1 MRKYEIVLHPDQ
13 KLKKCCLRV
22 NKVTSEIRSIGLKM
36 LATMYS
42 ANGIG
47 LAAPQV
53 GILKRIFVMDCA
65 DKDKSSMPHICINP
79 EISWVSEQRNIYE
92 EGCLSIPD
100 FYGEIERPSEIKM
113 TCLNER
119 GEVMEHHFGGI
130 EATCA
135 QHEIDHL
142 NGTLFIDY
150 LGVVRRQIITT
161 KMKKF
166 KKQNSISSKQGEIRE
181 K

>member
-1 MRKYEIVLHPDQ
+1 MTKYEIVLHPDQ
-13 KLKKCCLRV
+13 KLKKCCLRI
-22 NKVTSEIRSIGLKM
+22 NEVTSEVRSVALRM
-36 LATMYS
+36 LDTMYD
-42 ANGIG
+42 AQGIG

-53 GILKRIFVMDCA
+53 GISKRIFVMDCTER
-65 DKDKSSMPHICINP
+65 DKTSKPYICINP
-79 EISWVSEQRNIYE
+79 EVSWVSEQKSIYE

-113 TCLNER
+113 TCLNEL

-150 LGVVRRQIITT
+150 LGAVRRQIITT